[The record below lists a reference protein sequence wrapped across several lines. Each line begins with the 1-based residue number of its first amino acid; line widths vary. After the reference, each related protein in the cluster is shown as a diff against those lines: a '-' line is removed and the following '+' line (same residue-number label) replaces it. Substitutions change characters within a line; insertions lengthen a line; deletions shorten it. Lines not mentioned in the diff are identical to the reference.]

1 MMCTTKH
8 PGIYIKFTVHLKPPK
23 AQILNSSELSTLHKL
38 ALYPKTPGMPNRMLN
53 TAVLVHIALGLGFS
67 GYTKGT
73 KRIGL
78 ETES

>member
-53 TAVLVHIALGLGFS
+53 TAVLVHIVRFGS
-67 GYTKGT
+67 RVQWVYKGH
-73 KRIGL
+73 
-78 ETES
+78 